1 MKKLIFI
8 FVLAFVIPSAIWA
21 QGNAFSFQGR
31 LNEGTSPANGAYD
44 LEFRLF
50 PTVQGGTPIGNTVVS
65 RPNTALIN
73 GVFSVMLDFG
83 ANAFNNP
90 NSVFIEISVRPNG
103 SPNAYTILGPRQQLT
118 VVPFSVRAANA
129 TNADNAQTAVNA
141 TSAATSTLLNGL
153 TSSDFIRNQTTPQ
166 ANSNFNISG
175 NGFINGNLNLVGNT
189 FQNRDKG
196 GFVKAMVFVDII
208 YGPGTA
214 TPVIAR
220 CFNGVTVAS
229 TPDCGFTVQ
238 ATYNG
243 KYIIDFGFPIN
254 DRFYSVT
261 PQQFA
266 NVNTGYNITAGFFFP
281 GNPNQLGVKTNVAD
295 VTFPDSFTDSQFMLI
310 VY

>member
-8 FVLAFVIPSAIWA
+8 FVMVLVIPAAIYA
-21 QGNAFSFQGR
+21 QGSSFSFQGR
-31 LNEGTSPANGAYD
+31 LNDGTNPANGAYD

-50 PTVQGGTPIGNTVVS
+50 STLQGGTPIDNMTVA

-73 GVFSVMLDFG
+73 GVFSVILNFG
-83 ANAFNNP
+83 STAFINP

-129 TNADNAQTAVNA
+129 TNADNATNAINATNAVN
-141 TSAATSTLLNGL
+141 SNTLGGL
-153 TSSDFIRNQTTPQ
+153 GSSDFIRNQTTPQ

-175 NGFINGNLNLVGNT
+175 NGFINGNLSLVGNT
-189 FQNRDKG
+189 SQNRDKG

-208 YGPGTA
+208 YGPGTV

-238 ATYNG
+238 ETYNG
-243 KYIIDFGFPIN
+243 KYIIDFGFPVN

-261 PQQFA
+261 AQQFA
-266 NVNTGYNITAGFFFP
+266 NVTTGYNITAGFFFP
-281 GNPNQLGVKTNVAD
+281 SNPNQLGVKTNVAD
-295 VTFPDSFTDSQFMLI
+295 VTYPQSFTDSQFMLI